1 MEWQGIRLMRL
12 SNALMILE
20 LASVD
25 EVEDE
30 LG

>member
-12 SNALMILE
+12 SSALMILE

-25 EVEDE
+25 DVEDE